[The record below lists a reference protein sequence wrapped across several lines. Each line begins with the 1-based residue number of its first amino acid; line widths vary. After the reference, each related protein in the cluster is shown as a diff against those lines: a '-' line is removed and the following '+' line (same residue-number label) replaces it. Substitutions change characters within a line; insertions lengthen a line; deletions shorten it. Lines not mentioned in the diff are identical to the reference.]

1 MKKKFSYSTSDELS
15 RPRKFVVNSIERIS
29 GRKKL
34 EKLPWPTGVLE
45 KKFWLIWVNPPYP
58 PERP

>member
-1 MKKKFSYSTSDELS
+1 MKKKFSYSKSDELS

-34 EKLPWPTGVLE
+34 EKLYIIFKLNVPTDLQKNLVVV
-45 KKFWLIWVNPPYP
+45 F
-58 PERP
+58 